1 MNISIIRIDNY
12 LHHVKYLFM
21 LFTSLK
27 QLRNMAKTRRL
38 LLVLLPLR
46 RKRLVKLMVIII
58 TLFTLYQTF
67 TASTEGSMP
76 LILKFPASNL
86 DLNSWGTSLYSDRK
100 LNLSGLN
107 AHVWYD
113 ICPTSI
119 QAICHHPLFPEQ
131 PNERI
136 FAKQLSLTRDQS
148 NYIQRIFGFL
158 HPPKTGKYRFAIA
171 SDDMSELWLSSSE
184 DPSKAVLICKV
195 DEWVPRGEFR
205 RKSSQVSSII
215 ELHQHRKYYLEILHG
230 QLGGSDF
237 LDVTWNLPGTE
248 TLFKRIDMNNTS
260 LFVNDSNT
268 SHNYNTKIS
277 SAACESRPHLQHK
290 KNNSGNPLQEYLSH
304 QTVANVL
311 PYCNYTPS
319 YLTKMEINADQTQNV
334 YKFLSSHYFP
344 VESFPPLEY
353 ENVANTMGS
362 NHELDVFEAQKAARL
377 FIDSLHQHYPGQV

>member
-1 MNISIIRIDNY
+1 
-12 LHHVKYLFM
+12 M

-27 QLRNMAKTRRL
+27 QLRNMAKTPRL
-38 LLVLLPLR
+38 LLVLLSLL

-67 TASTEGSMP
+67 TASTERSMP
-76 LILKFPASNL
+76 LILKFPASNR
-86 DLNSWGTSLYSDRK
+86 DLNSWGTSLFDVENSDRK
-100 LNLSGLN
+100 PNLSGLN

-119 QAICHHPLFPEQ
+119 QALCHHPLFPEQ

-136 FAKQLSLTRDQS
+136 FVKQLSLKRYQR

-158 HPPKTGKYRFAIA
+158 HLPKTGKYRFAIA

-195 DEWVPRGEFR
+195 DEWVLRGEFH
-205 RKSSQVSSII
+205 RKSSQISSII
-215 ELHQHRKYYLEILHG
+215 ELQQHRKYYVEILHG

-237 LDVTWNLPGTE
+237 LDVIWNLPGTE
-248 TLFKRIDMNNTS
+248 TLFEPIDLNNTS

-268 SHNYNTKIS
+268 SHNYNTEIS
-277 SAACESRPHLQHK
+277 SAACESRPHHQHK
-290 KNNSGNPLQEYLSH
+290 KNNSGNPLPEYLSH

-311 PYCNYTPS
+311 PYCNYTSS
-319 YLTKMEINADQTQNV
+319 YLTKMEITANQPQNV

-353 ENVANTMGS
+353 ENVDNPAWA
-362 NHELDVFEAQKAARL
+362 NHEPDVVEAQKAARL
-377 FIDSLHQHYPGQV
+377 FMDSLHQHYPGQV